1 MHITVLGS
9 GTSIGVPYLNC
20 PCEVCTSTNPKDKRL
35 RASIRIDID
44 GNCFIIDCGPDFR
57 QQMMQHP
64 TPKIDAVLLTH
75 EHYDHV
81 SGLDD
86 LRPFGNVNI
95 FAEKNVIKAIKRGMP
110 YCFPKKS
117 LLPWRKKL
125 YPGVPLLSV
134 FRISTKP
141 FEINGIQIQPIR
153 CYHHKLPILGFRIQ
167 NFAYLTDISSIDDSE
182 VEKIMDVDVLIVD
195 ALRITYHFSHFTLQQ
210 AQEFAARVR
219 AKRVYFTHLSHQ
231 IGLHDA
237 VQDSLPA
244 GQFLCY
250 DGMEI
255 KVD

>member
-1 MHITVLGS
+1 MRIYFLGT
-9 GTSIGVPYLNC
+9 GTSQGIPVIGSKHP
-20 PCEVCTSTNPKDKRL
+20 VCLSTNLKDKRL
-35 RASIRIDID
+35 RSSILVEWNGLKIL
-44 GNCFIIDCGPDFR
+44 IDCGPDFR
-57 QQMMQHP
+57 QQMMLHP

-86 LRPFGNVNI
+86 LRPFGNVSI

-117 LLPWRKKL
+117 MLPWRRKL
-125 YPGVPLLSV
+125 YPGVPLLSI
-134 FRISTKP
+134 FPISTQP
-141 FEINGIQIQPIR
+141 FEINGIPIQPIR

-182 VEKIMDVDVLIVD
+182 VAKVMDVDVLIID

-210 AQEFAARVR
+210 AQEFSARVR

-231 IGLHDA
+231 IGLHAA
-237 VQDSLPA
+237 VQASLPA

-255 KVD
+255 DV